1 MRTNEQHDRKQKE
14 DRGER
19 VGNRRLQDARRDQEI
34 EQQDDREREHE
45 IGEERQERVDAAAE
59 ISRGK
64 AERDAQRQ
72 GEQGR
77 QGSDHQDDA
86 AAGDDAGEHV
96 AREPVAAEQIG
107 KPGGGL
113 DGARQRVLHF
123 RDLPERVEQHDPFG
137 EDRREQPEADQQQTR
152 EPGSGFEDLPVE
164 AELATERQARAQDDR
179 QTQPDRKQ
187 LIERAQRDLKRVEEL
202 HYCTRMRGLR

>member
-1 MRTNEQHDRKQKE
+1 MI
-14 DRGER
+14 
-19 VGNRRLQDARRDQEI
+19 GNA
-34 EQQDDREREHE
+34 EHE
-45 IGEERQERVDAAAE
+45 IGEKREERVDAAAE
-59 ISRGK
+59 ISRGQ
-64 AERDAQRQ
+64 AERDAHGQ

-77 QGSDHQDDA
+77 QGSDHEHDAASGDDA
-86 AAGDDAGEHV
+86 AEDVTCEL
-96 AREPVAAEQIG
+96 VAAEQIG

-164 AELATERQARAQDDR
+164 AELATEGEARAQHDR

-187 LIERAQRDLKRVEEL
+187 LIERAQRDLKWIEEL